1 MFIVI
6 LLYGGETELPGPRW
20 LTMLSTNE
28 SQEAVHL
35 QKQCL
40 PSSTESSIMIMAYS
54 VKIKI
59 HIFLTEFDIVSVKI
73 VFLVINPD
81 CKKNPLCFRNIPGG
95 GGNQYNNTT
104 IYIRR
109 ENE

>member
-1 MFIVI
+1 MFIVVI
-6 LLYGGETELPGPRW
+6 FLYGGETELPGPSW

-35 QKQCL
+35 LTQCL
-40 PSSTESSIMIMAYS
+40 PSSTESSIMMMAYS

-59 HIFLTEFDIVSVKI
+59 RIFSIEFNKVSVKI

-81 CKKNPLCFRNIPGG
+81 CKKSTMFFLTYF
-95 GGNQYNNTT
+95 
-104 IYIRR
+104 
-109 ENE
+109 

>member
-35 QKQCL
+35 LKQCL

-81 CKKNPLCFRNIPGG
+81 YKKNPLCFRNIPGEG
-95 GGNQYNNTT
+95 GGKSIQ
-104 IYIRR
+104 
-109 ENE
+109 

>member
-6 LLYGGETELPGPRW
+6 LLYGGEIELPGPRW

-35 QKQCL
+35 LKQCL
-40 PSSTESSIMIMAYS
+40 PSSTESSMMMAYS

-59 HIFLTEFDIVSVKI
+59 RIFSIEFNKVSVKI

-81 CKKNPLCFRNIPGG
+81 F
-95 GGNQYNNTT
+95 
-104 IYIRR
+104 
-109 ENE
+109 

>member
-35 QKQCL
+35 LKQCL

-81 CKKNPLCFRNIPGG
+81 CKKIHYVLEIYRGG
-95 GGNQYNNTT
+95 GGGKSIQ
-104 IYIRR
+104 
-109 ENE
+109 

>member
-35 QKQCL
+35 LKQCL

-54 VKIKI
+54 VKI
-59 HIFLTEFDIVSVKI
+59 VSVKI

-81 CKKNPLCFRNIPGG
+81 YKKNPLCFRNIPGEG
-95 GGNQYNNTT
+95 GGKSIQ
-104 IYIRR
+104 
-109 ENE
+109 

>member
-35 QKQCL
+35 LKQCL

-54 VKIKI
+54 VKI
-59 HIFLTEFDIVSVKI
+59 VSVKI
-73 VFLVINPD
+73 VFLVIY
-81 CKKNPLCFRNIPGG
+81 KSGL
-95 GGNQYNNTT
+95 
-104 IYIRR
+104 
-109 ENE
+109 